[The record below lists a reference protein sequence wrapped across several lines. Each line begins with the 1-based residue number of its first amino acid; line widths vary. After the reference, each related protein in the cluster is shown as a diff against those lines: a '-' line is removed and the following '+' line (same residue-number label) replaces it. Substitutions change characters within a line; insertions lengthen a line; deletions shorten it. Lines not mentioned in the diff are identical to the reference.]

1 MHTGLL
7 RFITAGS
14 VDDGKSTLIGRLL
27 FDTKAILTDQL
38 AALGRTKYAR
48 VTSSDAA
55 IDLALLTDGLEAERE
70 QGITIDVAYRYFA
83 TAQRKFI
90 VADAPGH
97 EQYTRNLVTG
107 ASQADAAVIL
117 IDISRLDLN
126 SAKIQLLPQTIR
138 HSAILQL
145 LGIKHLVF
153 AINKMDICDFEQ
165 THYQKVCEAIQE
177 LVQVLKLPPVT
188 MIPMAALLG
197 DNVVEPSSRTPW
209 YKGPTLLA
217 YLEQIEL
224 DAQLSDQT
232 SDLRF
237 PVQLVARQD
246 GSSSEDY
253 RGYLGRVE
261 AGVLKVGQEVRIEPA
276 GYEAVIKHIHT
287 AHQLLNQSDDNSVM
301 QAHAGQVVA
310 VELDR
315 DLDISRGDMLLDRK
329 ESKSLITKQ
338 VLADICW
345 LNRDP
350 LSMQRKYILR
360 QTTNQVFAKIKSID
374 HVFDVSTVTNK
385 QHQENIHMNDI
396 GRVQIHLQ
404 KNIVADAFDT
414 SVSTGAFILIDEV
427 SNHTVAAGM
436 IRQSSQTS

>member
-27 FDTKAILTDQL
+27 FDTKAVLTDQL

-117 IDISRLDLN
+117 IDISRLDFDT
-126 SAKIQLLPQTIR
+126 AKIELLPQTIR

-145 LGIKHLVF
+145 LGIKHMVF
-153 AINKMDICDFEQ
+153 AVNKMDICDFDQ
-165 THYQKVCEAIQE
+165 THYKKVCGAIQE
-177 LVQVLKLPPVT
+177 LVQSLKLPPVT
-188 MIPMAALLG
+188 TIPMAALLG

-224 DAQLSDQT
+224 DAQLSNQT
-232 SDLRF
+232 SELRF

-276 GYEAVIKHIHT
+276 GYEAVIKNIHT
-287 AHQLLNQSDDNSVM
+287 AHHLLNQSDNNSVE

-310 VELDR
+310 IELDR
-315 DLDISRGDMLLDRK
+315 DLDISRGDMLLDRS

-338 VLADICW
+338 ILADICW

-385 QHQENIHMNDI
+385 QHQENIQMNDI

-404 KNIVADAFDT
+404 KNIVADVFDV
-414 SVSTGAFILIDEV
+414 SVHTGAFILIDEV

-436 IRQSSQTS
+436 IRQSSQT